1 MTKPIQGDESRQAVA
16 ALRGYRYQILRS
28 IHEWLTLSE
37 GETLFLEGA
46 EDFDRVSATQA
57 EATQVKNVESR
68 TKLTL
73 RSAAAVAAID
83 SCWQLLKSNPGRM
96 IRVNFLT
103 TAATGIEEGAPFG
116 FARPGIQVWEAASR
130 GSEPQANASAEDLRL
145 FLASEGRVR
154 DDLLQFLRSASA
166 SDVRQQ
172 LLSHLA
178 WHTNEPSIGD
188 VEAAILRKLRAV
200 CWERNVSTAFAE
212 KIRDSLERVTWS
224 TATKAA
230 DRVLRIEDFYHVF
243 DEVTTVTLSSRAL
256 DGLLASVSALQM
268 SGMRSLGTPS
278 TALSII
284 GLSRTGPPP
293 PLIGKRIAR
302 GSLQREIAEALRNCG
317 FAYVHGTSGTGK
329 TTQAALFAHSGQ
341 EAFLWVNCRDAVED
355 QLRSQ
360 FDEVGR
366 RVDAE
371 PRYRYVVADDVDGV
385 RHGRALEELLPG
397 LLYTL
402 RHRNGGLVLTGD
414 RPLSQRLSNV
424 LSPTAGSAIAVG
436 LFTEAEV
443 RLLLREY
450 GATESER
457 LDVWARLILAK
468 TSGHP
473 SLVAAYIS
481 ALAQSGFA
489 DPTIEDLLGTPTE
502 IASAR
507 DEARLILANT
517 LSPAQRDLL
526 YRLSLLTGPFA
537 RNRALALA
545 EVDPALPEPGDL
557 FDLLVGPWIERVSDK
572 EYRLS
577 PLLLNAG
584 SRANSETWTK
594 STYAAIATTW
604 TRFREQT
611 PWDVSTILFSATI
624 GGNTQ
629 AIARLAMGLT
639 SAKNEVWDALA
650 EADVLFVHCYTE
662 AGQTFPGTSLE
673 VFYARWVQLQLSAR
687 GNTKTYLAILDCIE
701 ESFPQSSTDPK
712 LRVLRHMLLL
722 QSIMSPVDALPIRRL
737 IRIITDV
744 EESWQLILE
753 ELRRAA
759 ESKGVKSK
767 AAKLRKVSDV
777 TNVLGVTLLRRVKH
791 CDELID
797 LLPALD
803 EMEPQLRRR
812 CLAVFHEHPDMG
824 RQLADAVWLSEYQ
837 SAVPRWEPLV
847 KSLQELIEA
856 AVRWGEFTLAQT
868 LSSVLARILHEQL
881 SENERALE
889 VLAAAPRGG
898 NGAYLVK
905 WEQAKI
911 LSQTGDATRAIALWS
926 EALAGAHADPNANV
940 VGTALLARN
949 AGIAASNSGDWSQA
963 ARFAETAVT
972 AARGAADARLVVGI
986 IADASHAQWR
996 AGDAARCVTLM
1007 AEALER
1013 LGSIPNGR
1021 KDVRDYYAH
1030 KAVGHLVT
1038 WMAGQAKSENPRL
1051 PEPSF
1056 GSCSYLEPSER
1067 ILEVNPTPLEFSQ
1080 AGLIALARSAG
1091 VRLQEFAPLLQRL
1104 RVAPYASVRFRVVES
1119 ELAEAMATGNVAGVV
1134 DLVARLIAALIAS
1147 REERDGG
1154 TPLWVPK
1161 PEIELDS
1168 LVSEQQWMAPDF
1180 WILQL
1185 CNALLALAAAGSPI
1199 GSGIS
1204 TWHAEA
1210 HTVRAPAAVCEWI
1223 RFIEQLAASDGS
1235 AWLATLR
1242 SSSGHWSGRIVAA
1255 ALILDGES
1263 PDARLMLEAHAT
1275 LLELHEWALA
1285 SQFEAGVCRA
1295 LSHAWREEATKRP
1308 FGLRAPRLHV
1318 PRMLEACNS
1327 VGEFWTKAARIF
1339 LAAAPAVDVRVPESI
1354 TAGVRRLAGE
1364 AQQDG

>member
-1 MTKPIQGDESRQAVA
+1 V
-16 ALRGYRYQILRS
+16 
-28 IHEWLTLSE
+28 
-37 GETLFLEGA
+37 
-46 EDFDRVSATQA
+46 
-57 EATQVKNVESR
+57 
-68 TKLTL
+68 
-73 RSAAAVAAID
+73 
-83 SCWQLLKSNPGRM
+83 
-96 IRVNFLT
+96 
-103 TAATGIEEGAPFG
+103 
-116 FARPGIQVWEAASR
+116 
-130 GSEPQANASAEDLRL
+130 
-145 FLASEGRVR
+145 
-154 DDLLQFLRSASA
+154 
-166 SDVRQQ
+166 
-172 LLSHLA
+172 
-178 WHTNEPSIGD
+178 
-188 VEAAILRKLRAV
+188 
-200 CWERNVSTAFAE
+200 
-212 KIRDSLERVTWS
+212 
-224 TATKAA
+224 
-230 DRVLRIEDFYHVF
+230 
-243 DEVTTVTLSSRAL
+243 
-256 DGLLASVSALQM
+256 
-268 SGMRSLGTPS
+268 
-278 TALSII
+278 SII
-284 GLSRTGPPP
+284 GVSRTGPPP

-302 GSLQREIAEALRNCG
+302 GSLQLEVADALRNCG
-317 FAYVHGTSGTGK
+317 VAYVHGTSGTGK
-329 TTQAALFAHSGQ
+329 TTQAALFAHGDR
-341 EAFLWVNCRDAVED
+341 EAFLWVNCRDAEED

-360 FDEVGR
+360 LDEVGR

-371 PRYRYVVADDVDGV
+371 PRYRYVVADDVEGV
-385 RHGRALEELLPG
+385 RHGRPLEELLPG

-424 LSPTAGSAIAVG
+424 LSLTVGSAIAVR

-473 SLVAAYIS
+473 QLVAAYIS

-507 DEARLILANT
+507 EEARLVLANT
-517 LSPAQRDLL
+517 LSPAHRDLL

-545 EVDPALPEPGDL
+545 EVDPTLPEPGDL
-557 FDLLVGPWIERVSDK
+557 FDLLVGPWIERVTDK

-594 STYAAIATTW
+594 STYAAIASTW

-611 PWDVSTILFSATI
+611 PWDISTILFSATL

-639 SAKNEVWDALA
+639 SAKNEVWDALG
-650 EADVLFVHCYTE
+650 EADVVFVHCYTR

-687 GNTKTYLAILDCIE
+687 GNAKTYLAILDRIE
-701 ESFPQSSTDPK
+701 ESFPQSATDPK

-759 ESKGVKSK
+759 ERSGARSK
-767 AAKLRKVSDV
+767 AAKLRTLSDV
-777 TNVLGVTLLRRVKH
+777 PNVLSVTLLRRVKN
-791 CDELID
+791 CDELTE
-797 LLPALD
+797 LVPALD
-803 EMEPQLRRR
+803 EMEPQLRSR
-812 CLAVFHEHPDMG
+812 CLALFREHPDMG

-837 SAVPRWEPLV
+837 SAAPRWDSLV
-847 KSLQELIEA
+847 KSLQQPFEA
-856 AVRWGEFTLAQT
+856 AVRWSELTLAQA
-868 LSSVLARILHEQL
+868 LSSVLARTLHEQL
-881 SENERALE
+881 SESQRALE

-898 NGAYLVK
+898 MGAYLVES
-905 WEQAKI
+905 EQAKI

-940 VGTALLARN
+940 VGTALVARN
-949 AGIAASNSGDWSQA
+949 AAIAASNTGDWSRA
-963 ARFAETAVT
+963 AEFAETAVT

-996 AGDAARCVTLM
+996 ARNSARSVTLM

-1013 LGSIPNGR
+1013 LGTVPNSP
-1021 KDVRDYYAH
+1021 KDVRDYYAN

-1038 WMAGQAKSENPRL
+1038 WMAGQAKSENSRL

-1067 ILEVNPTPLEFSQ
+1067 ILDVNPTPLEFSQ
-1080 AGLIALARSAG
+1080 AGLIAIARSAG
-1091 VRLQEFAPLLQRL
+1091 VPLQEFAALLQRL

-1119 ELAEAMATGNVAGVV
+1119 ELAEAMATGNVARVV
-1134 DLVARLIAALIAS
+1134 DLVATLIAALIAS

-1154 TPLWVPK
+1154 KPLWVPK
-1161 PEIELDS
+1161 PETELDS
-1168 LVSEQQWMAPDF
+1168 LVNAQEWLAPDF

-1204 TWHAEA
+1204 TWHAQA
-1210 HTVRAPAAVCEWI
+1210 QSVRAPAAVCEWI
-1223 RFIEQLAASDGS
+1223 RFVEQLAGRDGR
-1235 AWLATLR
+1235 AWLAALR

-1263 PDARLMLEAHAT
+1263 PDARLILEAHAT

-1308 FGLRAPRLHV
+1308 FALRAPRVHV
-1318 PRMLEACNS
+1318 PFILEACDS
-1327 VGEFWTKAARIF
+1327 VGISWTKAAKIF
-1339 LAAAPAVDVRVPESI
+1339 LAAAAAVDLRVPELIVSR
-1354 TAGVRRLAGE
+1354 VRQLAGE
-1364 AQQDG
+1364 PQSDSYARR